1 MSVYLFSIE
10 NIGLLWLLVFMAKKD
25 NPALLGV
32 AVDQGSNDPLS
43 SCENKNDNGLHAL
56 KFYKTKL
63 ISLTSS
69 ELKEEIRLCNR
80 RNFSSSTPK
89 LGI

>member
-1 MSVYLFSIE
+1 MV
-10 NIGLLWLLVFMAKKD
+10 LVFIFCKKD
-25 NPALLGV
+25 NPALLSL
-32 AVDQGSNDPLS
+32 AVDQESNDPS
-43 SCENKNDNGLHAL
+43 ISCENKDDNGFHAL